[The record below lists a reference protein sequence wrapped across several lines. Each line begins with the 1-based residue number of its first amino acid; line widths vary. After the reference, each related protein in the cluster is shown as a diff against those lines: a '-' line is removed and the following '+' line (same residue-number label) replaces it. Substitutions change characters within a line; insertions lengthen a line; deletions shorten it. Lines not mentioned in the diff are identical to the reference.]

1 LFAANAQ
8 ATLCRL
14 VRSAVGPTPTERWQ
28 QHVNRTIRDIQQAV
42 HKTAVEHG
50 WWEAPRPAGEV
61 LMLMVTEL
69 AEAMEAYRRGN
80 PESEKIPGFSKMEE
94 ELADVVIRLLD
105 YAGGEGFDI
114 EGALVAKM
122 AYNETRPYRHGGKLA

>member
-1 LFAANAQ
+1 MNK
-8 ATLCRL
+8 TI
-14 VRSAVGPTPTERWQ
+14 GEI
-28 QHVNRTIRDIQQAV
+28 QHAV

-69 AEAMEAYRRGN
+69 AEAMEAYRKGD
-80 PESEKIPGFSKMEE
+80 PESDKIPGFSKMEE

-114 EGALVAKM
+114 EGALAAKM